1 MGLSGWDPSALER
14 TILPWPWPS
23 TAEGSSVGWLV
34 SWDCQCGGWTALW
47 QGGRDLPL
55 CLEGSPSPAKGQET
69 PCTQRRVHA
78 VPARGAGHPPGP
90 GQVLV
95 TAPVGPSH
103 RREQSWGHGAGQ
115 PCEIAVRDEVHK
127 WRNELYF
134 QSSTGRVI
142 LI

>member
-1 MGLSGWDPSALER
+1 MGISGWDPSALER

-69 PCTQRRVHA
+69 PLHSKKGACCACPWRRA
-78 VPARGAGHPPGP
+78 PTRPWTSPGDCPSGPLPPQGAE
-90 GQVLV
+90 L
-95 TAPVGPSH
+95 
-103 RREQSWGHGAGQ
+103 GAQ
-115 PCEIAVRDEVHK
+115 
-127 WRNELYF
+127 
-134 QSSTGRVI
+134 GRAAMSDSGEG
-142 LI
+142 